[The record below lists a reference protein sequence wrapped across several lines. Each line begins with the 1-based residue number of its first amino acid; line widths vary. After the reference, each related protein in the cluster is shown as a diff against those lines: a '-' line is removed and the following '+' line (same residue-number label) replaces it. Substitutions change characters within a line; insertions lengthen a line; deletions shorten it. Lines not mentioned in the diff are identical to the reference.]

1 MGYVVLIY
9 RKHGR
14 EPSALVRESLAEAVD
29 LAQRLIQKG
38 KEVAGVAGVGGAT
51 FAAPELASLIRQ
63 KGQRRR

>member
-38 KEVAGVAGVGGAT
+38 KEVAGVAGIGGAT
-51 FAAPELASLIRQ
+51 FASPELASLVRRTRPRRQ
-63 KGQRRR
+63 